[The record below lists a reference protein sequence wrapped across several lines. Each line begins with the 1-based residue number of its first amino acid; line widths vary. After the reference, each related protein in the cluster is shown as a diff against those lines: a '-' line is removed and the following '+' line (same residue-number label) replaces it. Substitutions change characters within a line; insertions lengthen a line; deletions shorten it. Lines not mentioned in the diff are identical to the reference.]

1 MEYHEDR
8 FTDHSLMVLK
18 DDTLVGLLAANVI
31 GNTAYAHQGLTYG
44 GLICN
49 RTLKLNDFIETFRAI
64 LIALQTEGIETLN
77 LKAMPSIYCAG
88 PNSEIDYVMFLLE
101 AQLTR
106 RDALS
111 VIDLREDIKFSS
123 SRVEGCKRAMK
134 HGLKVEEEDDL
145 NSFWNAILVPN
156 LKNKYNTNPV
166 HSLEEISLLKERFS
180 RNIRQFNVYHKNEL
194 VAGTTIFETKNVA
207 HAQYISGN
215 AENSKL
221 GSLDMLY
228 SHLIKEVYNN
238 KKFLDFGI
246 SNMNE
251 GKNVNSGLQF
261 WKEGFG
267 ARTITQDFYSIPT
280 GAFNKLEKV
289 MV

>member
-18 DDTLVGLLAANVI
+18 DDTLVGLLPANVI